1 MNYLQMIV
9 LKKLDYMAAVI
20 KENLRLYGPV
30 TSMGRLVS
38 KDTELEGWFLPEGT
52 AINAVMAS
60 VQENNE
66 NYEDAKQFKPE
77 RWLNNN
83 SNNGAFLA
91 FGGGSR
97 VCVGNNFSILEQKV
111 FLTLLLQ
118 KNEMGIQK

>member
-1 MNYLQMIV
+1 
-9 LKKLDYMAAVI
+9 
-20 KENLRLYGPV
+20 
-30 TSMGRLVS
+30 MGRLVS

-118 KNEMGIQK
+118 KMKWEFKNKNDIVEHSDQFLRTPKKKTIVFTSL